1 METVGISDISRN
13 PALFNKDEI
22 FEIVDKK
29 SKKSKYIAIPSHY
42 KPLLEKVI
50 EEIEYRRWLEKNR
63 QAFQEPSEGDEWEK
77 AQIRAIDTL

>member
-13 PALFNKDEI
+13 PALFNRDEI
-22 FEIVDKK
+22 FEIVD
-29 SKKSKYIAIPSHY
+29 KKSKYIAIPSHY

-63 QAFQEPSEGDEWEK
+63 KAFQEASESREWEK
-77 AQIRAIDTL
+77 SEIRTIDTL

>member
-1 METVGISDISRN
+1 MQTVGISDISRN

-63 QAFQEPSEGDEWEK
+63 QAFQESSEGDEWEK